1 MWSSAFT
8 PSSPATGSGIRKPTP
23 AAASPRQRPSGAGGS
38 DSVAVAGASAN
49 NISAMS
55 STVRWRS
62 DFDKLVVTS
71 NCERRGW
78 QRWVPGEGEDWN
90 FFWANVHTVK
100 QIFNPDNGFRMGEH
114 QMVHR
119 PPSLNALPSH
129 YWRGKAKDSSVSVVT
144 NIHSLTSHSHAP
156 SPSRSLHLTAL
167 HPWSLCQRPRSQ

>member
-1 MWSSAFT
+1 
-8 PSSPATGSGIRKPTP
+8 
-23 AAASPRQRPSGAGGS
+23 
-38 DSVAVAGASAN
+38 VAGASAN
-49 NISAMS
+49 NSWAMG

-114 QMVHR
+114 QMVLH
-119 PPSLNALPSH
+119 PQTLKALRTAFPLE
-129 YWRGKAKDSSVSVVT
+129 RGKATRAALTASPSTRIVSRYT
-144 NIHSLTSHSHAP
+144 DMHPAQAALFISRLCISALCRRPRFQSSHSVAGVG
-156 SPSRSLHLTAL
+156 
-167 HPWSLCQRPRSQ
+167 